1 MPKKIDDELK
11 VRAVRLVNDHQGE
24 YSASGQA
31 LTVVVPTMAT
41 AKAHANDAGNQSRV
55 SVGRSASKC
64 ERCSRLRSRHTARCA
79 DAVASALDGGVPA
92 VDEVVPAGDE

>member
-41 AKAHANDAGNQSRV
+41 AKAHANDAGSQSPGLGGPICVEVRAV
-55 SVGRSASKC
+55 LEVAIQAHRTMRAT
-64 ERCSRLRSRHTARCA
+64 RSRR
-79 DAVASALDGGVPA
+79 P
-92 VDEVVPAGDE
+92 